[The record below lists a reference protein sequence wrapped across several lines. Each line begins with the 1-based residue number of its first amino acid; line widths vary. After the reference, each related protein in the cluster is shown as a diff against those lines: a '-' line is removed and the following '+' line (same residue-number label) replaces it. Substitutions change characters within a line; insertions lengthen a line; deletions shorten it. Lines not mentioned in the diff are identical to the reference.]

1 MRWLVLLVTIAF
13 TCVGLYASL
22 FNIWLTG
29 MPGVQIEEQASYAGS
44 IVVLTIVVFIAG
56 MALFAWLS
64 IRNTDRRIESKSRK
78 QDL

>member
-1 MRWLVLLVTIAF
+1 
-13 TCVGLYASL
+13 
-22 FNIWLTG
+22 